1 MYKGLT
7 PYHVYIDSRD
17 RFTGDNENF
26 SVRLKNKI
34 LNVGAVQVMGISIP
48 ITYYEITSAN
58 NTLVLNNTS
67 ASVPVGNY
75 TPTQLAAALE
85 AAFVAI
91 TVGWTFSYDANNYKM
106 RIYYGG
112 VDLKVFATSTMLNV
126 LGITTTGV
134 DVSEQFSDSVCNLH
148 SQQYFHIH
156 SNKLTSAG
164 YVLSQTTD
172 SNDNQNVMCQVPIN
186 ENFGSILNY
195 RPVDEI
201 LNFESKSDFSELD
214 FKLSF
219 HDENLSVD
227 LNSQPWSLHIIFW
240 HQASPIRVYR

>member
-1 MYKGLT
+1 MHKSLT
-7 PYHVYIDSRD
+7 PYHVFIDSRD

-34 LNVGAVQVMGISIP
+34 LNVGAVQIMGISIP
-48 ITYYEITSAN
+48 ITYYEISSAN
-58 NTLVLNNTS
+58 NMLNLNNIPV
-67 ASVPVGNY
+67 SVAVGNY

-85 AAFVAI
+85 DAFAAIVPGF
-91 TVGWTFSYDANNYKM
+91 TFTYNANNYKI
-106 RIYYGG
+106 RIFYGG
-112 VDLKVFATSTMLNV
+112 VDLKVFSTSTMLDV

-134 DVSEQFSDSVCNLH
+134 DVTEQFSDSVCNLH

-156 SNKLTSAG
+156 SSKLTSSG
-164 YVLSQTTD
+164 YILSQTTD

-195 RPVDEI
+195 RPIDEI
-201 LNFESKSDFSELD
+201 LNFESMSDFSELD

-227 LNSQPWSLHIIFW
+227 LNSQPWSLHLLFW
-240 HQASPIRVYR
+240 QQASPIRVYR